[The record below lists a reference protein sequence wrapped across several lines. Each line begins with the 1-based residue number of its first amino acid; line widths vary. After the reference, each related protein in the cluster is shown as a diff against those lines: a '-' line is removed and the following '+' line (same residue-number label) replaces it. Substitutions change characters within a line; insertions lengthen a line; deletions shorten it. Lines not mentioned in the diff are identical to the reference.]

1 MAYREFY
8 CECCGAKAI
17 DRTYNQSRKYCSSGC
32 AQKMYYRR
40 NFAACDGE
48 DYPTC
53 VYNRE
58 IGCKR
63 RKCSTCGW
71 NPTVEAKRKEAL
83 ING

>member
-17 DRTYNQSRKYCSSGC
+17 DRSPGQTKKYCSESC

-40 NFAACDGE
+40 NFAIESGE
-48 DYPTC
+48 DQPSC

-71 NPTVEAKRKEAL
+71 NPKVEAKRKEAL
-83 ING
+83 GCG